1 MSDKQK
7 RFLIFGAHPDDPD
20 LLFGGTA
27 YRLSQAG
34 HVVKFVSMTN
44 GNSGHFSMDRD
55 SLAVRRAGEAAA
67 SSKILGISEYEIFPL
82 DDGELEPTVENRK
95 RVIRCIR
102 NFRPDVVISHRTCD
116 YHPDHRAAGQL
127 VLDAAYLLSV
137 PLTCPETPVPE
148 TIPVFAY
155 SFDRFTRPAPIRPDA
170 AVEMDSVREVKSRA
184 LACHRS
190 QFFEWLPW
198 DKGVEDEVAALGD
211 RTVNIAGRNAYLK
224 KYWAKRKVSDA
235 VRFAKAWSEQ
245 YPGKPLPK
253 MVEAYEISEYGR
265 PPIEED
271 FELLMG

>member
-44 GNSGHFSMDRD
+44 GNSGHYNMDKD
-55 SLAVRRAGEAAA
+55 ALALRRAGEAQA
-67 SSKILGISEYEIFPL
+67 SAKILGISEYEIFPL
-82 DDGELEPTVENRK
+82 NDGELEPTVENRK

-102 NFRPDVVISHRTCD
+102 KFRPDVVISHRTCD

-137 PLTCPETPVPE
+137 PLTCPETPVPDNLP
-148 TIPVFAY
+148 IFAY
-155 SFDRFTRPAPIRPDA
+155 TFDRFTRPAPIRADA
-170 AVEMDSVREVKSRA
+170 AVEMDSVREIKCRA

-190 QFFEWLPW
+190 QFFEWLPYGDGMSGIDFDAMDW
-198 DKGVEDEVAALGD
+198 PARFAHLGIWLKRFEKAAELSRETLRQIYGD
-211 RTVNIAGRNAYLK
+211 RADSIRTAEVFEQ
-224 KYWAKRKVSDA
+224 SDYSFQ
-235 VRFAKAWSEQ
+235 VPQEEFARLF
-245 YPGKPLPK
+245 LP
-253 MVEAYEISEYGR
+253 
-265 PPIEED
+265 
-271 FELLMG
+271 

>member
-20 LLFGGTA
+20 LLFGGTGYQLA
-27 YRLSQAG
+27 RAG
-34 HVVKFVSMTN
+34 HAVKFVSMTN

-190 QFFEWLPW
+190 QFFEWLPYGDGMELPDFDAMDW
-198 DKGVEDEVAALGD
+198 PARFAHLDRWLQRFEFAAELG
-211 RTVNIAGRNAYLK
+211 RATLRQVYGPRGN
-224 KYWAKRKVSDA
+224 A
-235 VRFAKAWSEQ
+235 VRAAEVFEQSDYSRQLPQEQFARFF
-245 YPGKPLPK
+245 LP
-253 MVEAYEISEYGR
+253 
-265 PPIEED
+265 
-271 FELLMG
+271 